1 MAYIVYLHPNAK
13 MQRTAHTLSNVL
25 YATQITEYH
34 LCMEDSIRKIY
45 TDIHVTKIGTNVV
58 LKTS

>member
-45 TDIHVTKIGTNVV
+45 TDIHVK
-58 LKTS
+58 K